1 MRLRVKGSARRVT
14 VYGNSGEPILV
25 KCMQYEPEKVRKDD
39 GTEKWRVTVAGA
51 TETVCEWACIDA
63 RAEGEAVISKQ
74 RKRNLTDIRNL
85 VRRAGSSAS
94 SLLLASFIPWKST
107 KAPAAAAMH
116 YIL

>member
-1 MRLRVKGSARRVT
+1 MRVKGSARRVT

-63 RAEGEAVISKQ
+63 CREIS
-74 RKRNLTDIRNL
+74 REISIYMYGRLGRE
-85 VRRAGSSAS
+85 
-94 SLLLASFIPWKST
+94 SL
-107 KAPAAAAMH
+107 PACSR
-116 YIL
+116 